1 MPRVLLL
8 EPPILLVSS
17 FLFLGC
23 MPNVFGMSIYYNVTP
38 IVSIVFEKLFL
49 TDADYLRKLLP
60 ANPVE
65 HIAEAFAFVGML
77 FKVIQRS
84 IECLAQFILA
94 VNQRHNLLADGNA
107 VAVEPAKGHDKAGLF
122 LESFKLAALG
132 AFAAEIAFFSIPKDF
147 ALFPV

>member
-1 MPRVLLL
+1 M
-8 EPPILLVSS
+8 
-17 FLFLGC
+17 
-23 MPNVFGMSIYYNVTP
+23 
-38 IVSIVFEKLFL
+38 SIVFEKLFL
-49 TDADYLRKLLP
+49 TLADYLRKLLP

-65 HIAEAFAFVGML
+65 HIAEAFALVGML

-107 VAVEPAKGHDKAGLF
+107 VAVKPTKRHDKAGLF

-132 AFAAEIAFFSIPKDF
+132 AFATEIAFFSIPKDF